1 MRRKVNRTLFPGE
14 KKNTAVD
21 FVQNGGKYAKALR
34 KKSGEV
40 REDAVKMERCNID
53 E

>member
-1 MRRKVNRTLFPGE
+1 MRRKVNRILFPGRE
-14 KKNTAVD
+14 KNIAVD
-21 FVQNGGKYAKALR
+21 FVQNGGKYAKVLR

-40 REDAVKMERCNID
+40 REDAVKMERCNVD